1 MEIAI
6 DILGTLAFA
15 ISGASKA
22 IQYKLDWL
30 GLLVMAIVTGA
41 GGGVLRDIM
50 LGSNPPVALSNPI
63 YVTVCIGGAFL
74 TLGAQRIINASSRI
88 VLIADALGLG
98 FFTAIGASKAEFANA
113 GPLAIVLLATLTA
126 AGGGLLRDML
136 VSEIPQVLKSDFY
149 ATAAIAGG
157 ILFVLLD
164 KFGVSSS
171 DVKMAAVTIFTFALR
186 IIAMRKNFQLPK
198 AE

>member
-1 MEIAI
+1 
-6 DILGTLAFA
+6 
-15 ISGASKA
+15 
-22 IQYKLDWL
+22 
-30 GLLVMAIVTGA
+30 
-41 GGGVLRDIM
+41 
-50 LGSNPPVALSNPI
+50 
-63 YVTVCIGGAFL
+63 
-74 TLGAQRIINASSRI
+74 ASSKI

-113 GPLAIVLLATLTA
+113 GPLAIILLATLTA

-164 KFGVSSS
+164 KFGVSSL
-171 DVKMAAVTIFTFALR
+171 DVKMATVTLFTFALR